1 MGGSQYRVDGIP
13 LSAPP
18 DFEATSGADQ
28 RPANACQGSYKRVT
42 SVFAASKCAI
52 TLNDDYWAPLN
63 WIAPDN
69 GDIDL
74 GGTGA
79 LLVDVAGATPSQLVL
94 SLGKD
99 GNAHLLNRA
108 NLGGVGVPV
117 AQAHVWNSEITS
129 PGAPLL
135 R

>member
-1 MGGSQYRVDGIP
+1 M
-13 LSAPP
+13 
-18 DFEATSGADQ
+18 SGADQ
-28 RPANACQGSYKRVT
+28 RSANAYQRSYNRAT
-42 SVFAASKCAI
+42 SAFAASKSAI
-52 TLNDDYWAPLN
+52 NLHDDYWAPMNL
-63 WIAPDN
+63 IALDN
-69 GDIDL
+69 GDIDM
-74 GGTGA
+74 GGSGA

-99 GNAHLLNRA
+99 GNAHLLNRT